1 MSHLESCVVHI
12 LIKSK
17 LFYHLD
23 KNIIVILHLLVCSLN
38 EEPQIPFYVVYTH
51 LYMNH
56 IYIYSHEHI
65 NLFMYI
71 I

>member
-1 MSHLESCVVHI
+1 MVDNFI
-12 LIKSK
+12 
-17 LFYHLD
+17 

-38 EEPQIPFYVVYTH
+38 EEPQMSTLCCLHPFDVWSVY
-51 LYMNH
+51 